1 MVIFCILGADD
12 FRHDQGVA
20 CPYSK
25 PDACLATLVC
35 CPEYLFL
42 SLKDMNSVLKNKSPP
57 GCSPDFYD
65 FWQSPVHIFLIPF

>member
-1 MVIFCILGADD
+1 MIFHILGADD

-25 PDACLATLVC
+25 PNTCLATSVC

-42 SLKDMNSVLKNKSPP
+42 SLKDMNSVLKNESPSRS
-57 GCSPDFYD
+57 SPDFHD
-65 FWQSPVHIFLIPF
+65 F